1 MPKLDRR
8 RTQIKMDSNWNLLI
22 MQQIICYLICYMQIF
37 DRYKTAIWP
46 LYLLLSLTFIPFLL
60 SYGTWKQGHN
70 LNIPFYWRN
79 GGVGKYQYIAFSCL
93 SASIIMLMKHY
104 WFRISQ
110 RSSPSPSLQLQQLA
124 NDHRRKLLLFHLTVF
139 SMIANSSPS
148 NLKKRVEKCY
158 FRRNLE

>member
-1 MPKLDRR
+1 MSKLDRW
-8 RTQIKMDSNWNLLI
+8 RTQIKNGFKLKHI
-22 MQQIICYLICYMQIF
+22 QIICYLICYMQIF
-37 DRYKTAIWP
+37 DRYKTVIWP
-46 LYLLLSLTFIPFLL
+46 LYLLLSLTFIPFLSHL
-60 SYGTWKQGHN
+60 SHGAWKQGHN

-79 GGVGKYQYIAFSCL
+79 GGVGKYQYFAFSCL
-93 SASIIMLMKHY
+93 SAFIIMLMNHY